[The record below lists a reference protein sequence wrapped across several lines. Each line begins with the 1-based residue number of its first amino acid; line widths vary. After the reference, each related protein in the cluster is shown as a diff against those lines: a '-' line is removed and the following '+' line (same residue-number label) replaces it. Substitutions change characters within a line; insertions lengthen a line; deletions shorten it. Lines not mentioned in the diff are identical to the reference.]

1 MYMYLQTT
9 AISLPNYSI
18 FFRTSN
24 IFPDNAC
31 PSLKVQCTLA
41 NFHWRRMTHVMISL
55 TMYVA
60 FLHVFIHPTYNDIL
74 WEYKRHWTQWVGIRL
89 RHQLQNAGCCQ
100 GTRCFCPWGHLR
112 SYIFWQSH
120 LHSNTHIQDI
130 RVYAIWR
137 LHTSTRIG
145 HIKQSDSSRCM
156 TRYGVW
162 PASFLL
168 LHLLQGIMITWA
180 VTWLT
185 LFCWMRETIAKL
197 PCAAPYPNMTT
208 KNGTD
213 SLPVLHTNTHTNE
226 HTKKHTYIRT
236 YMNVMCMTHV
246 WIACIYT
253 YQESIY
259 NMTWI
264 CMHNHKVH
272 ICTNASYFGW
282 QIVCL

>member
-112 SYIFWQSH
+112 STYFGNHTYTATPISRIYVCMPSDAFTHPLASDI
-120 LHSNTHIQDI
+120 SNNLI
-130 RVYAIWR
+130 R
-137 LHTSTRIG
+137 H
-145 HIKQSDSSRCM
+145 
-156 TRYGVW
+156 GVW
-162 PASFLL
+162 PATVYDPLPSFSS
-168 LHLLQGIMITWA
+168 T
-180 VTWLT
+180 
-185 LFCWMRETIAKL
+185 CCR
-197 PCAAPYPNMTT
+197 
-208 KNGTD
+208 
-213 SLPVLHTNTHTNE
+213 VL
-226 HTKKHTYIRT
+226 
-236 YMNVMCMTHV
+236 
-246 WIACIYT
+246 W
-253 YQESIY
+253 
-259 NMTWI
+259 
-264 CMHNHKVH
+264 
-272 ICTNASYFGW
+272 
-282 QIVCL
+282 